1 MEKERGGIVG
11 FIRGQFGRTILS
23 AGGVVILVAGL
34 IMSFMVF
41 ENVDANEIVC
51 IQDWGDGEL
60 HWHTDAG
67 IKWQGFGK
75 VTTYKKLADRELE
88 APVMF
93 NDNGTGVLHGSYQ
106 VELPLDVPHLTALH
120 TKFNTQEAI
129 EKSLIQATTNKVVY
143 MTGPL
148 MSSKES
154 SAERKTDLIRFITD
168 QIDNGVY
175 QTTQKMVTVEDQM
188 SKEKRTVTVAEI
200 SMRDGKPERQ
210 EKSAVSE
217 YGIKIVNFAPREL
230 IYDDTVKKQI
240 ADQQQITM
248 QVQTARAQA
257 LEAEQRRIT
266 AEADGKAAVMKAQ
279 YEEEEK
285 KVKAIV
291 EADQRKEVARRD
303 KEAAEFV
310 KQKLILE
317 GQGEAEKK
325 RLIMSADG
333 ALEKKLDTY
342 EKVMGRFAQ
351 EFAKQK
357 WVPEVQMGQSAV
369 SNGNAAATMIDLL
382 TTKAAKDLGLD
393 MKIQQK

>member
-1 MEKERGGIVG
+1 MEQERGVKG
-11 FIRGQFGRTILS
+11 FIRGDFGRKILS
-23 AGGVVILVAGL
+23 AGGMVVLVVGFFL
-34 IMSFMVF
+34 SFMVF

-60 HWHTDAG
+60 HWYTDAG
-67 IKWQGFGK
+67 IKLQMFGK
-75 VTTYKKLADRELE
+75 VTVYKKLADRELH

-93 NDNGTGVLHGSYQ
+93 NDNGTGVLEGSYQ
-106 VELPLDVPHLTALH
+106 VELPLDVPHLTPLH

-154 SAERKTDLIRFITD
+154 SAERKTDLIRYITD
-168 QIDNGVY
+168 QIDYGVY
-175 QTTQKMVTVEDQM
+175 RTVQKVMTVEDQM
-188 SKEKRTVTVAEI
+188 SKEKRTVTIAEI
-200 SMRDGKPERQ
+200 SMRDGRPERQ
-210 EKSAVSE
+210 EKSALSE

-230 IYDDTVKKQI
+230 LYDDTVKKQI
-240 ADQQQITM
+240 ADQQKITM
-248 QVQTARAQA
+248 EVQTARAQA

-285 KVKAIV
+285 KIRAIV
-291 EADQRKEVARRD
+291 SADQRKEVARRD
-303 KEAAEFV
+303 KEAAEFL

-317 GQGEAEKK
+317 GQGEGEKK
-325 RLIMSADG
+325 RIIMSADG

-351 EFAKQK
+351 EFGKQK
-357 WVPEVQMGQSAV
+357 WVPEVQMGGTTS
-369 SNGNAAATMIDLL
+369 GGRNAAQDMIDILA
-382 TTKAAKDLGLD
+382 TKTARDLGLD
-393 MKIQQK
+393 MKMQQK

>member
-1 MEKERGGIVG
+1 MENQKGFMGI
-11 FIRGQFGRTILS
+11 GRMIMS
-23 AGGVVILVAGL
+23 AGGIIILILGL
-34 IMSFMVF
+34 ALSSMVF
-41 ENVDANEIVC
+41 ENVDADEISC

-60 HWHTDAG
+60 HWYVNPG
-67 IKWQGFGK
+67 IKLQAFGK
-75 VTTYKKLADRELE
+75 VTTYRKLTDREFD

-93 NDNGTGVLHGSYQ
+93 NDNGTGKLRGRYQ
-106 VELPLDVPHLTALH
+106 VELPLDNEHLTSLH
-120 TKFNTQEAI
+120 TKYGIQEAI
-129 EKSLIQATTNKVVY
+129 EHSLVQSTIDKVVY

-175 QTTQKMVTVEDQM
+175 RTIQKITTVEDQM

-200 SMRDGKPERQ
+200 SMRDGKPDRQ
-210 EKSAVSE
+210 ETSVLNT

-230 IYDDTVKKQI
+230 EYDETVKKQI
-240 ADQQQITM
+240 ADQQKITM

-279 YEEEEK
+279 YEKEEEK
-285 KVKAIV
+285 IRAVVDAQKQVA
-291 EADQRKEVARRD
+291 VARLE
-303 KEAAEFV
+303 KEAAESI

-325 RLIMSADG
+325 RLVMNADG

-342 EKVMGRFAQ
+342 ERVMGRFAQ

-357 WVPEVQMGQSAV
+357 WVPEIHMGASDAKGG
-369 SNGNAAATMIDLL
+369 SAAADMINLL
-382 TTKAAKDLGLD
+382 TIKTAKDLGLNLAI
-393 MKIQQK
+393 KER

>member
-1 MEKERGGIVG
+1 MEQERGVKG
-11 FIRGQFGRTILS
+11 FIRGDFGRKILS
-23 AGGVVILVAGL
+23 AGGVVVLVVGFFL
-34 IMSFMVF
+34 SFMVF

-60 HWHTDAG
+60 HWYTDAG
-67 IKWQGFGK
+67 IKLQMFGK
-75 VTTYKKLADRELE
+75 VTVYKKLADRELH

-93 NDNGTGVLHGSYQ
+93 NDNGTGVLEGSYQ
-106 VELPLDVPHLTALH
+106 VELPLDVLHLTALH

-154 SAERKTDLIRFITD
+154 SAERKTDLIRYITD
-168 QIDNGVY
+168 QIDYGVY
-175 QTTQKMVTVEDQM
+175 RTVQKVMTVEDQM
-188 SKEKRTVTVAEI
+188 SKEKRTVTIAEI
-200 SMRDGKPERQ
+200 SMRDGRPERQ
-210 EKSAVSE
+210 EKSALSE

-230 IYDDTVKKQI
+230 LYDDTVKKQI
-240 ADQQQITM
+240 ADQQKITM
-248 QVQTARAQA
+248 EVQTARAQA

-285 KVKAIV
+285 KIRAIV
-291 EADQRKEVARRD
+291 SADQRKEVARRD

-317 GQGEAEKK
+317 GQGEGEKK
-325 RLIMSADG
+325 RIIMSADG

-351 EFAKQK
+351 EFGKQK
-357 WVPEVQMGQSAV
+357 WVPEVQMGGTTSA
-369 SNGNAAATMIDLL
+369 GRNAAQDMIDILA
-382 TTKAAKDLGLD
+382 TKTARDLGLD
-393 MKIQQK
+393 MKMQQK

>member
-1 MEKERGGIVG
+1 MEQVRGAAKLAGNNL
-11 FIRGQFGRTILS
+11 GRTIVS
-23 AGGVVILVAGL
+23 AGGVILLVIGLVLGL
-34 IMSFMVF
+34 KML

-60 HWHTDAG
+60 HWHTNPG
-67 IKWQGFGK
+67 IVWQGFGK
-75 VTTYKKLADRELE
+75 VTTYSKLADREFD

-93 NDNGTGVLHGSYQ
+93 NDNGTGKLKGQFQ
-106 VELPLDVPHLTALH
+106 VELPLDIPHLNALH
-120 TKFNTQEAI
+120 TKFNSQEAI
-129 EKSLIQATTNKVVY
+129 EHSLVQTTIDKVVY

-175 QTTQKMVTVEDQM
+175 RTVQKTMTVEDQM
-188 SKEKRTVTVAEI
+188 SKEKRTVTIAEI
-200 SMRDGKPERQ
+200 SMHDGKPERQ
-210 EKSAVSE
+210 ETSVLST
-217 YGIKIVNFAPREL
+217 YGIKVVNFAPREL
-230 IYDDTVKKQI
+230 VYDDTVKKQI
-240 ADQQQITM
+240 ADQQKITM

-266 AEADGKAAVMKAQ
+266 AEADGRAAVMKAQ

-285 KVKAIV
+285 KIRAIV
-291 EADQRKEVARRD
+291 GADQRKEVARRD
-303 KEAAEFV
+303 KEGAEFV
-310 KQKLILE
+310 KQKFILE

-325 RLIMSADG
+325 RLIMNADG

-351 EFAKQK
+351 EFSKQK
-357 WVPEVQMGQSAV
+357 WVPEVQMGV
-369 SNGNAAATMIDLL
+369 TGGNRNAAQEMIDLL
-382 TTKAAKDLGLD
+382 ATKTARDLGLD
-393 MKIQQK
+393 MKMRQEK

>member
-1 MEKERGGIVG
+1 MEQERGVKG
-11 FIRGQFGRTILS
+11 FVRGDFGRKILS
-23 AGGVVILVAGL
+23 AGGVVVLVVGFFL
-34 IMSFMVF
+34 SFMVF

-60 HWHTDAG
+60 HWYTDAG
-67 IKWQGFGK
+67 IKLQMFGK
-75 VTTYKKLADRELE
+75 VTVYKKLADRELH

-93 NDNGTGVLHGSYQ
+93 NDNGTGVLEGSYQ

-154 SAERKTDLIRFITD
+154 SAERKTDLIRYITD
-168 QIDNGVY
+168 QIDYGVY
-175 QTTQKMVTVEDQM
+175 RTVQKVMTVEDQM
-188 SKEKRTVTVAEI
+188 SKEKRTVTIAEI
-200 SMRDGKPERQ
+200 SMRDGRPERQ
-210 EKSAVSE
+210 EKSALSE

-230 IYDDTVKKQI
+230 LYDDTVKKQI
-240 ADQQQITM
+240 ADQQKITM
-248 QVQTARAQA
+248 EVQTARAQA

-285 KVKAIV
+285 KIRAIV
-291 EADQRKEVARRD
+291 SADQRKEVARRD

-317 GQGEAEKK
+317 GQGEGEKK
-325 RLIMSADG
+325 RIIMSADG

-351 EFAKQK
+351 EFGKQK
-357 WVPEVQMGQSAV
+357 WVPEVQMGGTTS
-369 SNGNAAATMIDLL
+369 GGRNAAQDMIDILA
-382 TTKAAKDLGLD
+382 TKTARDLGLD
-393 MKIQQK
+393 MKMQQK